1 MPLHAHDVPDTVRV
15 IAYIKPQGNALLVL
29 ARVPLNALRDVDV
42 PQRAGGYI
50 DFSKVDSALHNAAK
64 LWLADEMVVFA
75 NGQRLSEPSIQ
86 KARISLSSARTFHQ
100 WDTALAYLDAPPLPK
115 ETLLYWNQG
124 MLDVLMSYPISDE
137 HAAFSIQPNL
147 ERLGGHVAISLRFIN
162 ARGAERAFELQADP
176 GVVELDPNRWQA
188 VRTFTVLGFAHIL
201 DGIDHLL
208 FLLCLVV
215 PFRRFWSLVGIIT
228 AFTLAHSIT
237 LLIAAVGYAPQALWF
252 APLVELLIAASI
264 LYTAI
269 ENVFGTTTRRRWLM
283 ALLFGFVHGFG
294 FSFGLQQKMQLAG
307 EHLVSAL
314 LAFNL
319 GVEFGQ
325 LLVLAF
331 IVPLLNLLMRRTT
344 ISRAVTLILS
354 AGVGHI
360 AWHWMVERYDLLAK
374 FPRPTLEASDLALML
389 RWLIVLIVFSTMV
402 WLVQQWRHARSL
414 RKSASKI
421 D

>member
-1 MPLHAHDVPDTVRV
+1 
-15 IAYIKPQGNALLVL
+15 
-29 ARVPLNALRDVDV
+29 
-42 PQRAGGYI
+42 
-50 DFSKVDSALHNAAK
+50 
-64 LWLADEMVVFA
+64 
-75 NGQRLSEPSIQ
+75 
-86 KARISLSSARTFHQ
+86 
-100 WDTALAYLDAPPLPK
+100 
-115 ETLLYWNQG
+115 
-124 MLDVLMSYPISDE
+124 
-137 HAAFSIQPNL
+137 
-147 ERLGGHVAISLRFIN
+147 
-162 ARGAERAFELQADP
+162 
-176 GVVELDPNRWQA
+176 
-188 VRTFTVLGFAHIL
+188 
-201 DGIDHLL
+201 
-208 FLLCLVV
+208 
-215 PFRRFWSLVGIIT
+215 
-228 AFTLAHSIT
+228 
-237 LLIAAVGYAPQALWF
+237 
-252 APLVELLIAASI
+252 
-264 LYTAI
+264 
-269 ENVFGTTTRRRWLM
+269 M

-360 AWHWMVERYDLLAK
+360 AWHWMVERYGLLAK